1 MEAHQLVDERPLVSA
16 GERPVARHKLLVRT
30 LDIAVS
36 VALLVL
42 LAPLL
47 LLIALAVRLDS
58 RGPAIY
64 RQRRVGRGLREFTV
78 HKFRSMRTDAD
89 PTRHR
94 DYVHSLIGNG
104 GPELASKK
112 GGLYKLAVDD
122 RITRAGR
129 FLRRFSLD
137 ELPQLWNVL
146 RGDMSLVG
154 PRPVIAYEVEAYPS
168 QWRERFQVKPG
179 LTGLWQVSGRNER
192 TYEEMIR
199 FDIQYAREHGIW
211 VDLKIL
217 ARTVRV
223 VALGKG
229 AA

>member
-1 MEAHQLVDERPLVSA
+1 VVWGRV
-16 GERPVARHKLLVRT
+16 LVRT
-30 LDIAVS
+30 LDVLVS
-36 VALLVL
+36 ALLLFV

-47 LLIALAVRLDS
+47 LLILLAVRLDS

-64 RQRRVGRGLREFTV
+64 RQRRVGRELREFTV
-78 HKFRSMRTDAD
+78 HKFRSMRVDAD

-94 DYVHSLIGNG
+94 DYVHALIGSG
-104 GPELASKK
+104 GPEPAGKQ

-122 RITRAGR
+122 RITRVGR

-154 PRPVIAYEVEAYPS
+154 PRPVIAYEVERYPS
-168 QWRERFQVKPG
+168 PWRERFSVKPG

-192 TYEEMIR
+192 TYEEMVR
-199 FDIQYAREHGIW
+199 FDIDYARRNGLW
-211 VDLKIL
+211 VDLRIL
-217 ARTVRV
+217 ARTVWV
-223 VALGKG
+223 VVLGRG